1 MKKIEI
7 TIPTASEL
15 KQKVTNHFQE
25 HRAKYAAGA
34 GLVVGG
40 IVMNAIDNKNV
51 KTALRIDSPNPYVF
65 ANGAMVD
72 MLHEEGSVTLPNVSG
87 SNPEIT
93 VTMNSEI
100 QEES

>member
-1 MKKIEI
+1 MRKIEI

-40 IVMNAIDNKNV
+40 IVMNAFDKQTV
-51 KTALRIDSPNPYVF
+51 KTALHVDSPAPYVF
-65 ANGAMVD
+65 ANDAFIERLYED
-72 MLHEEGSVTLPNVSG
+72 GSVNLPSMDG
-87 SNPEIT
+87 TKPEIT
-93 VTMNSEI
+93 LTI
-100 QEES
+100 TDLQEEN

>member
-40 IVMNAIDNKNV
+40 IVMNAIDKQNI
-51 KTALRIDSPNPYVF
+51 KTALHVDSSDPYVC
-65 ANGAMVD
+65 ANNAFVKQ
-72 MLHEEGSVTLPNVSG
+72 LHEDGSVTLPSLDG
-87 SNPEIT
+87 ANPEIT
-93 VTMNSEI
+93 ITMNTDL

>member
-1 MKKIEI
+1 MRKIEI

-40 IVMNAIDNKNV
+40 IVMNAIDKQTV
-51 KTALRIDSPNPYVF
+51 KTALHIDSPAPYVF
-65 ANGAMVD
+65 ANDAFIEKLQEDGD
-72 MLHEEGSVTLPNVSG
+72 VTLSSLDGV
-87 SNPEIT
+87 NPEIT
-93 VTMNSEI
+93 ISMNADI
-100 QEES
+100 QEEN

>member
-1 MKKIEI
+1 MRKIEI

-40 IVMNAIDNKNV
+40 IVMNAFDKQTV
-51 KTALRIDSPNPYVF
+51 KTALHVDSPAPYVF
-65 ANGAMVD
+65 ANDAFIER
-72 MLHEEGSVTLPNVSG
+72 LHEDGSLTLPSMDG
-87 SNPEIT
+87 TKPEIT
-93 VTMNSEI
+93 ITMNTEI
-100 QEES
+100 QEEN